1 MQWRSKSGSKSFG
14 ESHQKLI
21 RIFVQSAYLPILKN
35 PSNYESVTKAI
46 STEEKQE
53 KLPRNLGLWGV
64 WMLVVNGLIGAGI
77 FGLPS
82 GAAALAGEYSV
93 WIYAF
98 CALLMLPVILS
109 FAELGSYFRGTG
121 GPIKYGTLAF
131 GGFVGFQ
138 GGWLYYLARLISF
151 AANTVLLTD
160 SIAYFIPVAGIG
172 SGRLVTVFLTILLL
186 SLVNTIGSSQS
197 IKSMTAFTVIKFAV
211 LIGLVLGGFFLLG
224 DTVIPRFDAPLPPGA
239 DLGAAAL
246 LLIYA
251 FVGFEGAVVPAG
263 EAKRPERDMP
273 LGLILGLVIV
283 VILYMLIQLVTMAAV
298 PNLKDS
304 NTPLLDASSSLFG
317 ELGAYIL
324 MIGVAT
330 SVIANLISS
339 MFSATRV
346 TYAMGLDSS
355 LPGWFGKVHP
365 KFLTP
370 ANSVIFFGLAAFALA
385 AMGSFRALAAMTVLS
400 RLFLFIMT
408 CAAVPAL
415 RPRFRGPARFILKG
429 GYLIPVLGILA
440 CLWLMLQVSWNSVWM
455 TALFIAIGGLLYWLG
470 KKQIQE

>member
-1 MQWRSKSGSKSFG
+1 MSK
-14 ESHQKLI
+14 
-21 RIFVQSAYLPILKN
+21 P
-35 PSNYESVTKAI
+35 I
-46 STEEKQE
+46 STEEKAE

-82 GAAALAGEYSV
+82 GAFALAGEYSV

-109 FAELGSYFRGTG
+109 FAEVGSYFRGTG

-160 SIAYFIPVAGIG
+160 SIAYFIPAAAGG
-172 SGRLVTVFLTILLL
+172 SERLLSVFLTILLL
-186 SLVNTIGSSQS
+186 SLVNTLGSSQS
-197 IKSMTAFTVIKFAV
+197 IKSMTLFTVIKFGV
-211 LIGLVLGGFFLLG
+211 LIGLVFGGILMLGEAVL
-224 DTVIPRFDAPLPPGA
+224 PSFDEAIPPGS

-251 FVGFEGAVVPAG
+251 FVGFEGAIVPAG

-283 VILYMLIQLVTMAAV
+283 VVLYMLIQLVTMAAV
-298 PNLKDS
+298 PNLGDS
-304 NTPLLDASSSLFG
+304 NTPLLDASSALFG
-317 ELGAYIL
+317 EVGAYIL

-346 TYAMGLDSS
+346 TYAMALENS
-355 LPGWFGKVHP
+355 LPAWFGQVHS

-370 ANSVIFFGLAAFALA
+370 ANSVIFFGIAAFGLA
-385 AMGSFRALAAMTVLS
+385 AMGSFRVLAAMTVLS

-408 CAAVPAL
+408 CAAVPVL
-415 RPRFRGPARFILKG
+415 RPRFRGAGRFILKG
-429 GYLIPVLGILA
+429 GYIIPMLGIVS
-440 CLWLMLQVSWNSVWM
+440 CLWLMIQVSWNSVWM
-455 TALFIAIGGLLYWLG
+455 TALFIAVGGVLYWLG
-470 KKQIQE
+470 KRQSQG